1 MNALICDNIRK
12 EALKL
17 INQLERQIIDPDTSK
32 EELEKLI
39 EAQQS
44 LGGTVRFLMQAI
56 GMNVE
61 RWNNRRKVCR

>member
-1 MNALICDNIRK
+1 MNALICDNMR
-12 EALKL
+12 EDAMKL
-17 INQLERQIIDPDTSK
+17 FNQLDKQILDTDTTK

-44 LGGTVRFLMQAI
+44 LGGAVRFLTQAI

-61 RWNNRRKVCR
+61 RWMNRR

>member
-1 MNALICDNIRK
+1 MCDNIR
-12 EALKL
+12 EETLKL
-17 INQLERQIIDPDTSK
+17 FKQMDRQLKDPGTTK

-44 LGGTVRFLMQAI
+44 LGGAIRFLMQAI

-61 RWNNRRKVCR
+61 RRENRMKECQ